1 MKKNKYFSLL
11 LCLVLLLQ
19 CLILP
24 AFAEETTENTEPTA
38 EATEPY
44 VPMDAIPEV
53 EFGSASITNGCRTI
67 NGMTPL
73 AGSER
78 MLETAQAAFVYEEN
92 TQTVIY
98 SYNPDV
104 RMSPGT
110 LAKIMAALVAIENS
124 DMDKVITCSTRWN
137 SKLPAGVRNAEIKEG
152 EELTMYDLVC
162 CLLIGSHN
170 DAALI
175 IANNV
180 AESEEAFVEMMNQR
194 AAQLGCTDTKFT
206 NCTGLDNADHYTTA
220 RDMAKITVEAY
231 KNETFREIF
240 GTTSHTLGPNN
251 RRVKDEEKDID
262 ETKKIETDNHLIY
275 QMYLPQ
281 FFQTSVK
288 GGMASFSDISGA
300 GLAFVSENNNMRLFS
315 VTLGGIRT
323 YEANGWQV
331 KYYGNFEEALDILE
345 FVYSGYRICRII
357 YPDMALA
364 QFPVLGGECDVIGQP
379 DIAVNTVLPA
389 KAQLDNLNFRYTI
402 EGGGLKAPVEKGQK
416 IGTVQVWYRTS
427 CVTESEVFAMNPVRS
442 QINSGVTIS
451 NAASRDDSNLTGILK
466 FLGIACILFLL
477 PVALYL
483 GINGTRRYLAQRK
496 RRRRRASRRRSY

>member
-1 MKKNKYFSLL
+1 MKKIKCLHLL

-19 CLILP
+19 CVMLP
-24 AFAEETTENTEPTA
+24 VSAEETTGYTTEPTT

-98 SYNPDV
+98 SYNADV

-110 LAKIMAALVAIENS
+110 LAKMVAALVAIENS
-124 DMDKVITCSTRWN
+124 DMDEVVTCSTRWN
-137 SKLPAGVRNAEIKEG
+137 SALPPNVRNAEIKEG

-175 IANNV
+175 VANHV
-180 AESEEAFVEMMNQR
+180 AQSEAAFVEMMNQR
-194 AAQLGCTDTKFT
+194 VAEIGCTDTKFI
-206 NCTGLDNADHYTTA
+206 NCTGLDNDEHYTTA

-240 GTTSHTLGPNN
+240 GTTDHTIGPNN
-251 RRVKDEEKDID
+251 RRTEDEK
-262 ETKKIETDNHLIY
+262 KKIETDNHLMY

-300 GLAFVSENNNMRLFS
+300 GLTFVSENNNMRLFS
-315 VTLGGIRT
+315 VTLGGSRT

-451 NAASRDDSNLTGILK
+451 NAASRDDSNLSGILK
-466 FLGIACILFLL
+466 FLGVVCVLFLL

-496 RRRRRASRRRSY
+496 RRRRRASRRRSR

>member
-1 MKKNKYFSLL
+1 MKKLKYLCLL
-11 LCLVLLLQ
+11 LCLSVLLQ
-19 CLILP
+19 CMTLP
-24 AFAEETTENTEPTA
+24 AMAEETTENPETEATT

-44 VPMDAIPEV
+44 IPMDAIPEV

-78 MLETAQAAFVYEEN
+78 MLETAQSAFVYEAN

-98 SYNPDV
+98 SYNADV

-110 LAKIMAALVAIENS
+110 LAKMVTGLIAIENC
-124 DMDKVITCSTRWN
+124 DMDQVITCSTRWN
-137 SKLPAGVRNAEIKEG
+137 SSLPAGVRNAEIKEG

-180 AESEEAFVEMMNQR
+180 AESEAAFVEMMNR
-194 AAQLGCTDTKFT
+194 RVAEIGCTDTKFT
-206 NCTGLDNADHYTTA
+206 NCTGLDNDEHYTTA
-220 RDMAKITVEAY
+220 RDMAKITQEAF
-231 KNETFREIF
+231 KNEIFQEISAITYYTF
-240 GTTSHTLGPNN
+240 GPNE
-251 RRVKDEEKDID
+251 RRDKEAEIS
-262 ETKKIETDNHLIY
+262 TDNYLIS
-275 QMYLPQ
+275 QMVLPQ
-281 FFQTSVK
+281 FYQTSVK
-288 GGMASFSDISGA
+288 GGMASYSEISGA
-300 GLAFVSENNNMRLFS
+300 GLTFVSESNNMRLIA
-315 VTLGGIRT
+315 VTLGGERT
-323 YEANGWQV
+323 YESNGWQV
-331 KYYGNFEEALDILE
+331 KYYGNFEEALTILE
-345 FVYSGYRICRII
+345 FVYGGYRICRII
-357 YPDMALA
+357 YPDMALG

-402 EGGGLKAPVEKGQK
+402 EGGGLKAPVEKGEK

-442 QINSGVTIS
+442 AINSGITIS
-451 NAASRDDSNLTGILK
+451 NAASRDDSNLSGILN
-466 FLGIACILFLL
+466 FLGIVCLLILL
-477 PVALYL
+477 PLGGYL
-483 GINGTRRYLAQRK
+483 AINGMRRYLAQRK
-496 RRRRRASRRRSY
+496 RRRRRASRRRSR

>member
-1 MKKNKYFSLL
+1 MKKIKYLHIL
-11 LCLVLLLQ
+11 LCFVLLLQ
-19 CLILP
+19 CVMLP
-24 AFAEETTENTEPTA
+24 ARAEETTENTEPTT

-98 SYNPDV
+98 SYNADV

-110 LAKIMAALVAIENS
+110 LAKMVTGLLAIENC

-137 SKLPAGVRNAEIKEG
+137 SSLPAGVRNAEIKEG

-175 IANNV
+175 IANNI
-180 AESEEAFVEMMNQR
+180 AESEAAFVEMMNER
-194 AAQLGCTDTKFT
+194 VAQMGCTDTKFT
-206 NCTGLDNADHYTTA
+206 NCTGLDNDEHYTTA
-220 RDMAKITVEAY
+220 RDMAKITQEAF
-231 KNETFREIF
+231 KNPTFQEITAITYYTF
-240 GTTSHTLGPNN
+240 GPNE
-251 RRVKDEEKDID
+251 RRDEKAEIS
-262 ETKKIETDNHLIY
+262 TDNYLIS
-275 QMYLPQ
+275 QMVLPQ
-281 FFQTSVK
+281 FYQTSVK
-288 GGMASFSDISGA
+288 GGMASYSEVSGA
-300 GLAFVSENNNMRLFS
+300 GLTFISENNNMRLVV
-315 VTLGGIRT
+315 VTLGGSRS
-323 YEANGWQV
+323 YEENGWRV
-331 KYYGNFEEALDILE
+331 KYYGNFEEALTILE
-345 FVYSGYRICRII
+345 FVYGGYRICRII

-402 EGGGLKAPVEKGQK
+402 EGGGLRAPVEKGQK

-451 NAASRDDSNLTGILK
+451 NAASRDDSNLSGILK
-466 FLGIACILFLL
+466 FLGIVCVLFLL

-496 RRRRRASRRRSY
+496 RRRRRASRRRSR